1 MVSAKQLN
9 STRKTKTVPIL
20 FSPDSVFLQ
29 RFLRAAGLYKG
40 DIDGII
46 GPKSNAALLEF
57 NADSQQIAAE
67 LGTFDKRSEERI
79 RTMLLPTQ
87 RAARKFLS
95 SVGQTGLSD
104 GMTVQILSGTRTFAE
119 QTTLFEKHLQ
129 GGPLAARPGRSNH
142 NFGIAWDVG
151 IFNAERQYIDDL
163 IEKKKM
169 TSRAVDAEYKKLG
182 AHGKGLGLF
191 WGGDWSNPDFPH
203 FQMRNNDDL
212 ALIRDAFING
222 GVVV

>member
-1 MVSAKQLN
+1 M
-9 STRKTKTVPIL
+9 TIL

-40 DIDGII
+40 DIDGLI
-46 GPKSNAALLEF
+46 GPKTTAALQEF
-57 NADSQQIAAE
+57 NADSQQIADE
-67 LGTFDKRSEERI
+67 LAAFDKRSEEKI
-79 RTMLLPTQ
+79 RTLLLATQ

-95 SVGQTGLSD
+95 GVGEAGLGD
-104 GMTVQILSGTRTFAE
+104 GMSVQILSGTRTFAE
-119 QTTLFEKHLQ
+119 QAILFEKHLQ

-151 IFNAERQYIDDL
+151 IFDAKGRYIDDL
-163 IEKKKM
+163 IDEKEM
-169 TSRAVDAEYKKLG
+169 TSKAVDDEYRKLG
-182 AHGKGLGLF
+182 GHGKGLGLF
-191 WGGDWSNPDFPH
+191 WGGDWSDPDFPH

-212 ALIRDAFING
+212 ALVQNAFVSG

>member
-79 RTMLLPTQ
+79 RTMLLATQ

-95 SVGQTGLSD
+95 SLGQTGLSD

-119 QTTLFEKHLQ
+119 QTTLFEKHLR

-163 IEKKKM
+163 IDKKKM
-169 TSRAVDAEYKKLG
+169 TSKAVDAEYRKLG
-182 AHGKGLGLF
+182 SHGKGRGLF

-212 ALIRDAFING
+212 ALIRDAFISG